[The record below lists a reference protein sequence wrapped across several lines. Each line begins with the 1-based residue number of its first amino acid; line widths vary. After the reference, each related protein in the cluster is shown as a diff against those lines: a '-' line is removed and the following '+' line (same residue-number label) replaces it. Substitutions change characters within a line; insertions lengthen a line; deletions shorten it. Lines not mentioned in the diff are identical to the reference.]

1 MALLTEG
8 QLRTMYIKHM
18 IHLYILEMEE
28 NLDLGDYP
36 SYEDFLIMY
45 KEEMNVETN

>member
-1 MALLTEG
+1 MALPTEN

-28 NLDLGDYP
+28 NIDLGDYP
-36 SYEDFLIMY
+36 TYEDFLLMY
-45 KEEMNVETN
+45 KEEMQVATN

>member
-18 IHLYILEMEE
+18 ISLYILEMEE
-28 NLDLGDYP
+28 NFDLGDYP
-36 SYEDFLIMY
+36 TYEDFLIMY
-45 KEEMNVETN
+45 KEEMQVAPN